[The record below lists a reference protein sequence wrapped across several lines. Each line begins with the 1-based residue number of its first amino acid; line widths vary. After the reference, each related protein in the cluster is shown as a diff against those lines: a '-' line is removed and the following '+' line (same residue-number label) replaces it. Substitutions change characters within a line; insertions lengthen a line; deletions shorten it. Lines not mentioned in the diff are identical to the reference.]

1 MEMNPH
7 WPKAVWGFNGTER
20 PGAVYLAAVLAG
32 HAQKGL
38 PDFGIY
44 GHDVQDLDD
53 NTIPADVAEKLLR
66 FARAAMAVAN
76 MRGKSYLSFGSVCMG
91 IAGSIVDPNF
101 FQEYLG
107 IRNESVDETEILRR
121 MEEGIYDHE
130 EYAKAM
136 AWTEKYCKS
145 NEGED
150 LRTVPK
156 NVKPV
161 NRKIR
166 TGNSLSR

>member
-1 MEMNPH
+1 
-7 WPKAVWGFNGTER
+7 
-20 PGAVYLAAVLAG
+20 
-32 HAQKGL
+32 
-38 PDFGIY
+38 
-44 GHDVQDLDD
+44 
-53 NTIPADVAEKLLR
+53 
-66 FARAAMAVAN
+66 
-76 MRGKSYLSFGSVCMG
+76 MG

-150 LRTVPK
+150 FKNRPE